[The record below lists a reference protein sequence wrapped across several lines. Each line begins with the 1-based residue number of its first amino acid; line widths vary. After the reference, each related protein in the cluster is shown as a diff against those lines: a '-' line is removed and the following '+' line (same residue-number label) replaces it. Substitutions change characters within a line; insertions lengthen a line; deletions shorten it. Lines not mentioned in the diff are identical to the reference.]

1 MALNRQSQRGRN
13 LTASQVK
20 QYVSS
25 VLKGEGFLTY
35 SGHAKERMRRREF
48 TTQDVQYVL
57 ETGNYS
63 QGYWE
68 AQEQNHEF
76 NVTGFDLNGEELEL
90 SLALYTGGPS
100 LKVVTGKRAQT

>member
-1 MALNRQSQRGRN
+1 MALNRQSQRGGN
-13 LTASQVK
+13 LTAAQVK
-20 QYVSS
+20 QYVASI
-25 VLKGEGFLTY
+25 LKGNGFLTY
-35 SGHAKERMRRREF
+35 SGHAKERMRQRDF

-57 ETGNYS
+57 ETGKYS

-90 SLALYTGGPS
+90 SLALYTNGPS
-100 LKVVTGKRAQT
+100 AKLVTGKRARK